1 LAGLAAMLAAAS
13 ASAKDA
19 DVTQVIA
26 DAHIPCTVTAQRA
39 AGEGAL
45 ADGTQVKSYEVAC
58 QEGLGYIVLAKQK
71 AGAAPI
77 TYDCLAASEPGKDG
91 KPNPMACK
99 LPANA
104 HPADGLNPVLQKAG
118 ADCTVDKGR
127 WLGAT
132 KEQTIYEALCKN
144 GQDLLLLSP
153 LVAGGPAPVVD
164 TCLSLESGGGGS
176 LKCSLS
182 TPAEQ
187 LALVDPLVASSNKA
201 CSVKDK
207 RYVLSTNTDYY
218 YEVACADGK
227 GFMMKVDK
235 TGKVGQTVDCAQ
247 ASYIGGGCTMTDARK
262 AQTEEAA
269 LFSSLSKKAGFD
281 CQISKYESFPQSD
294 SSRDVIEMQ
303 CSNRPD
309 GAVGVFPSSGTPQV
323 FDCLRAQAHGFR
335 CSMTSIDPLF
345 SKLTAQLKA
354 RGRGSCAVSGARP
367 LGTRSATSDFVEVA
381 CADGGPGW
389 VIEYPFDG
397 QTPSNLY
404 NCVQAKSLTGE
415 ACQLP
420 TNQIK

>member
-1 LAGLAAMLAAAS
+1 MLAASS

-19 DVTQVIA
+19 DVTQAIA

-39 AGEGAL
+39 GNAGQL
-45 ADGTQVKSYEVAC
+45 ADGTQVKTFEVAC
-58 QEGLGYIVLAKQK
+58 QEGMGYVVMVKEK
-71 AGAAPI
+71 AGAAPL
-77 TYDCLAASEPGKDG
+77 TFDCLAAAEPGKDG

-104 HPADGLNPVLQKAG
+104 NPSQGLNPVLQKAG
-118 ADCTVDKGR
+118 TACQVDKAR
-127 WLGAT
+127 WMGQT
-132 KEQTIYEALCKN
+132 KDQTIYEALCKS
-144 GQDLLLLSP
+144 GQDLLVLAP
-153 LVAGGPAPVVD
+153 LAASGPAPVVD
-164 TCLSLESGGGGS
+164 TCLSLANGGGS
-176 LKCSLS
+176 LKCTLS
-182 TPAEQ
+182 TDAAQ
-187 LALVDPLVASSNKA
+187 LALVDPLVASSSKA
-201 CSVKDK
+201 CTLKDK

-235 TGKVGQTVDCAQ
+235 TGKVGQTIDCAE
-247 ASYIGGGCTMTDARK
+247 ANYIGGGCTMTDARK
-262 AQTEEAA
+262 AQTEEAS
-269 LFSSLSKKAGFD
+269 LFSSLAKKAGFD
-281 CQISKYESFPQSD
+281 CQVSSYESFPQSD

-309 GAVGVFPSSGTPQV
+309 GAVGIFPGSGTPQV
-323 FDCLRAQAHGFR
+323 FDCLRAQAHGFK
-335 CSMTSIDPLF
+335 CSKTSTDALF
-345 SKLTAQLKA
+345 PKLTSQLKA
-354 RGRGSCAVSGARP
+354 RGRGSCTVSGARP
-367 LGTRSATSDFVEVA
+367 LGTRSSTSDFVEVA

-420 TNQIK
+420 TNQVK